1 MKMSILKKLNLSERN
16 KKVAL
21 ARWNKICTKQKE
33 KIPND
38 AQSLLL
44 KSAICGFLTGD
55 GSVQKRKEKHFYHYQ
70 IDFFPDD
77 KVMMETYINQIKIIY
92 DKVPT
97 IRKNKKFYS
106 VRFTSKVAVE
116 DISNLAKFGLKR
128 WTLPKSLFK
137 IEGAKENW
145 LRAFFSA
152 EAYVGRKRIK
162 IQTVNKKGMKE
173 ISKILKNMGIA
184 NNYYEYNSKKASD
197 SLVSIIFI
205 TKKESMLK
213 FYNLIGFWHS
223 KKTKALK
230 ESLGL

>member
-1 MKMSILKKLNLSERN
+1 MNFTKNGTDLSERN

-21 ARWNKICTKQKE
+21 ARWNKVHTRQTE
-33 KIPND
+33 KIPRD
-38 AQSLLL
+38 SKSLLL
-44 KSAICGFLTGD
+44 KAAICGFLSGD
-55 GSVQKRKEKHFYHYQ
+55 GSVQKRKEKEFYHHQ
-70 IDFFPDD
+70 IDFFPDN
-77 KVMMETYINQIKIIY
+77 KLMMETYIKQIKTIY
-92 DKVPT
+92 SKVPT
-97 IRKNKKFYS
+97 IRKNNKFYS

-116 DISNLAKFGLKR
+116 DMSNLAKFGLKR
-128 WTLPKSLFK
+128 WTLPKILFK

-152 EAYVGRKRIK
+152 EAYVGRRCIK

-173 ISKILKNMGIA
+173 ISKILEDLGID
-184 NNYYEYNSKKASD
+184 NNYYEYNPKKASD
-197 SLVSIIFI
+197 SLVSILFI
-205 TKKESMLK
+205 TKKESRLK